1 MKKKNLSKGFKN
13 LKREKFRYL
22 IRKFVEIAVKNTLTK
37 KTSTGLVELIEYL
50 YFNLN
55 TNYSQNMGEK
65 CGGVVVELN
74 KKHQGVDSVNMNV
87 KKMKT
92 LKIWKKVLK
101 IIQIDI
107 KS

>member
-74 KKHQGVDSVNMNV
+74 KKH
-87 KKMKT
+87 
-92 LKIWKKVLK
+92 
-101 IIQIDI
+101 
-107 KS
+107 